1 MEIYFE
7 GGTLRQWSESDAEEL
22 VLIADNKSIADN
34 LRDGFPNPYSINDAR
49 KWLEMVLK
57 MGEPAKFFAVVYE
70 GRLAGSIG
78 IVTKEDIYRKNVE
91 IGYFIAQDFWGKGLA
106 TKALRAATAYAFETF
121 DIIRAYAEP
130 FADNEASRRVLEKAG
145 YTLEAVHRKN
155 VIKNGV
161 IKDSCI
167 YTILKENFKP

>member
-1 MEIYFE
+1 MEIHFK
-7 GGTLRQWSESDAEEL
+7 GGLLRPWSSSDAEEL
-22 VLIADNKSIADN
+22 VLIANNKSIAGN
-34 LRDGFPNPYSINDAR
+34 LRDAFPNPYSIDDAHN
-49 KWLEMVLK
+49 WLGMVLK
-57 MGEPAKFFAVVYE
+57 MGEPVRFFAIVYE

-91 IGYFIAQDFWGKGLA
+91 IGYFIAEHFWGKGLA
-106 TKALRAATAYAFETF
+106 TKALEAATAYAFRTF

-130 FADNEASRRVLEKAG
+130 FADNVASRRVLEKAG
-145 YTLEAVHRKN
+145 YTLEAVHFKN

-167 YTILKENFKP
+167 YTLLKENFRS